1 MLKTLLC
8 SSQYFRIFFAGM
20 FYAGRSY
27 HLAAKGSRY
36 LQRAMQVLVTGMI
49 FFIPA
54 FSYRLEP
61 VLFGTDKKNKLS
73 AARQQ
78 IPLGCATAQVS
89 TSFIVST
96 GCTCCSMFLDKN
108 KAVC

>member
-1 MLKTLLC
+1 
-8 SSQYFRIFFAGM
+8 M

-61 VLFGTDKKNKLS
+61 VLFGTDKKINILQQGSRFHLDVRLPKS
-73 AARQQ
+73 AHPLLCLQAALVAACFLIKTKPFVKTMQSVCTLLRQ
-78 IPLGCATAQVS
+78 TDS
-89 TSFIVST
+89 T
-96 GCTCCSMFLDKN
+96 
-108 KAVC
+108 